1 MYICNR
7 CGCSAMAE
15 IGKKLTC
22 LNCGNEQPKALSRKR
37 ESCAPNTVRHNA
49 QTAKNVGAS
58 PGQAPKTT
66 ASSKAQPV
74 QQKKAAPKWKKPL
87 GLLVAV
93 LIGFALLFNVILP
106 AIFGV
111 ISEVTDIFGS
121 GAEQVEGL
129 SLPEEMTAFEEDL
142 YADYEPD
149 EYRYIEETPWYYI
162 NAEGTLLFDDYTYFD
177 EGNRERDLYL
187 PDLLLDFPVSRIGY
201 DAFLFC
207 EGIETVTIPDSVTV
221 IETDAFY
228 GCEDL
233 REIWLP
239 ASITHIYYDAVY
251 DCPDLEA
258 IYYAGTAEQWDA
270 IYIEEPNDQ
279 LWACVVFQDE

>member
-37 ESCAPNTVRHNA
+37 SSCVPNTPRHNS
-49 QTAKNVGAS
+49 QTVKHVDAKAS
-58 PGQAPKTT
+58 A
-66 ASSKAQPV
+66 
-74 QQKKAAPKWKKPL
+74 AAPVRPASQRPAATPRKPAKKPL
-87 GLLVAV
+87 PKVLLWIFIAILLINIIPVV
-93 LIGFALLFNVILP
+93 LY
-106 AIFGV
+106 GV
-111 ISEVTDIFGS
+111 VSEVTQPVSSEESWD
-121 GAEQVEGL
+121 
-129 SLPEEMTAFEEDL
+129 LPEMEEIEFDWEEEE
-142 YADYEPD
+142 YEPD
-149 EYRYIEETPWYYI
+149 EFRYIEQTPWYYI
-162 NAEGTLLFDDYTYFD
+162 NAEGTMLFDDYTYFA

-187 PDLLLDFPVSRIGY
+187 PDVLLDFQVSKIGY

-207 EGIETVTIPDSVTV
+207 EGIETITVPDSVKV

-239 ASITHIYYDAVY
+239 DSITHIYYDAVY

-270 IYIEEPNDQ
+270 IYIEDPNEQ
-279 LWACVVFQDE
+279 LNQYVVFLTE